1 MLSCAKIVK
10 RNYSFSSCDI
20 DKHEGRMTC
29 MPPHDRRG
37 YGFTMLSKGHPVTPD
52 DLSILTRRGF
62 VMTSLISGLT
72 LATPR
77 AEAQQIHTDATGL
90 TVGETKIPVSDG
102 LLPAY
107 FARPEGSGPF
117 PIVVVVEEIFGVHD
131 YIKDV
136 CRRVAKLG
144 YLAVA
149 PELYARL
156 ADLSKMT
163 DGEKIFRDVILKAPD
178 ATVMTD
184 LGAAIDWATAHQ
196 GDAARIGTIGFCRG
210 GREVWLFAEHDKRL
224 RAAVAFYGPVAGPTS
239 TIQPRNPI
247 DMAAELNC
255 PLLGLYGGED
265 PSIAQADVFTTE
277 ARAQAAGKTVEIVYF
292 PDAGH
297 GFHAD
302 YRPSYN
308 HADAEAAWGRAIAWL
323 RQYGVR

>member
-1 MLSCAKIVK
+1 
-10 RNYSFSSCDI
+10 
-20 DKHEGRMTC
+20 
-29 MPPHDRRG
+29 
-37 YGFTMLSKGHPVTPD
+37 
-52 DLSILTRRGF
+52 
-62 VMTSLISGLT
+62 
-72 LATPR
+72 
-77 AEAQQIHTDATGL
+77 
-90 TVGETKIPVSDG
+90 VSDG

-136 CRRVAKLG
+136 CRRLAKLG